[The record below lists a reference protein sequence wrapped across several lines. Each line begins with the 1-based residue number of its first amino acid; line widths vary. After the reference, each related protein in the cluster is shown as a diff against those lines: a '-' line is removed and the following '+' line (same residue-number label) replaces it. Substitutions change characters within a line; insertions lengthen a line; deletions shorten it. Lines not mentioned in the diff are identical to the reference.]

1 MPKIINYV
9 FCCCCCCR
17 QCYYCCC
24 CCVHRGFFFALCA
37 AAAQFSVQTHKYI
50 KFAIVNLFGA
60 LCASNKLGIEFR
72 EIVRALTSLKNFIMP
87 TTRRDFL
94 RPNIC
99 STSVKS
105 SLFDFLLELSVLLA
119 NEMKLDEIFHFA
131 YKIRCGIYLCERIK
145 NGNEKAKKK
154 KKKIMCSMVSF
165 TNISTGNIPGM
176 KNSTFA
182 FEFEF
187 VTHLLNVNRKMLGMG
202 INIHI

>member
-9 FCCCCCCR
+9 FCCCYCCCCR

-24 CCVHRGFFFALCA
+24 WLLLLLCSPWLFFTLCA

-60 LCASNKLGIEFR
+60 LCASSKLGIEFR

-87 TTRRDFL
+87 TTRRDFP

-105 SLFDFLLELSVLLA
+105 SLFDFPLKLSVLLA

-131 YKIRCGIYLCERIK
+131 YKIRCGIYLCERRK
-145 NGNEKAKKK
+145 NEKRKSKNKKK
-154 KKKIMCSMVSF
+154 MYVQY
-165 TNISTGNIPGM
+165 
-176 KNSTFA
+176 
-182 FEFEF
+182 
-187 VTHLLNVNRKMLGMG
+187 G
-202 INIHI
+202 IFHQYQHWQYSRNEKLDFRI